1 MQSFIWGPR
10 VQLRGGCS
18 ASARRAGECPGLAA
32 LRGTC
37 PGDSDEE
44 AGAAAG
50 ALGRSQLLPLRT
62 EVVLGGLGQLA
73 RREAAWRTSEA
84 RGARCLPETRFE
96 GPH

>member
-32 LRGTC
+32 LRG
-37 PGDSDEE
+37 SDEE

-50 ALGRSQLLPLRT
+50 ALGRSQLLPLRA
-62 EVVLGGLGQLA
+62 EVVLDGLGQLA
-73 RREAAWRTSEA
+73 RREAAWRTGEA